1 MFYILKK
8 INIKSTKKSF
18 FRLKLFYKVHNELL
32 ICFCCVFKCNC
43 LVTKRYFFNIELE
56 FFFNVKD
63 LIDGSNNLCLEIPF
77 YYNVSLFIGRPF
89 VAALINPRMTNLNRD
104 QMNTLQR
111 EINSSTDLVG
121 VRDLQVTDKCVI
133 SINLLFFIWIID
145 KSKSFTLKFKK
156 TSYFYKLISFF
167 SKVKTLLSLK
177 YFFIDNTNYNM
188 FFFFLGK

>member
-1 MFYILKK
+1 MLGYQKVFLRYWIGVFFY
-8 INIKSTKKSF
+8 
-18 FRLKLFYKVHNELL
+18 
-32 ICFCCVFKCNC
+32 
-43 LVTKRYFFNIELE
+43 
-56 FFFNVKD
+56 VKD
-63 LIDGSNNLCLEIPF
+63 LIDWSNILCFLEIPF

-188 FFFFLGK
+188 IFFFWESNNVFRRTNSMILAPNFAQIRFSKFISIYQ